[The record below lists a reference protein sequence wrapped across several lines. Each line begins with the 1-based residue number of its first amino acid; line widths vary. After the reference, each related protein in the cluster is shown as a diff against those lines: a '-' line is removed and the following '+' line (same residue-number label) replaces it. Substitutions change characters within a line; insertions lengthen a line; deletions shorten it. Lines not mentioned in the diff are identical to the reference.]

1 MLLFQSRDILQMTS
15 DDFFTFGQLIIDNTQ
30 LPRFMQFFWALAFW
44 NCLVLLL
51 EIFACCFGSIVLLY
65 ARRNFLISILRP
77 MLWNDHL
84 RVLWLRCWASGFVAK
99 DGRGVQVDQDT
110 NAVLWHTA
118 DVIGGM
124 TVDGLVELQAV
135 MTVWT
140 AEVEQCKQKS
150 VTSVNKTH
158 SSHAD

>member
-1 MLLFQSRDILQMTS
+1 MSLSTDLISHCSNFMVVFDPFTFVWWCCFRAVIFFRW
-15 DDFFTFGQLIIDNTQ
+15 FFTFGQWSIDNTQ

-65 ARRNFLISILRP
+65 ARRNFLISILRLI
-77 MLWNDHL
+77 LWNDHL

-124 TVDGLVELQAV
+124 TVDGLGEL
-135 MTVWT
+135 
-140 AEVEQCKQKS
+140 
-150 VTSVNKTH
+150 
-158 SSHAD
+158 